1 MVEYTLFEKIKT
13 VFNLITSTPLFLIL
27 ILGIILMIIDIL
39 FISKKDKTTKKIYGI
54 LSILIIILFIYS
66 YINSI
71 QSIFNALSKN
81 IVSLVYFPTVLQY
94 ITTLIISLS
103 IFIYSIKSKKINKI
117 EKRINLLVLLFNS
130 LLFLLIID
138 QINKTEVDLSN
149 QISIYSN
156 STLMIL
162 FELSLLIFIFWV
174 TGLILYKIINR
185 LSPKPIKNNIIM
197 SEKDLEEP
205 ELPKLK
211 EVKNEDKFTLDEYQK
226 LKEILQNMQ
235 NNKKDT

>member
-66 YINSI
+66 YIGSI
-71 QSIFNALSKN
+71 LDIFNALSKN

-94 ITTLIISLS
+94 ITTLIISIV
-103 IFIYSIKSKKINKI
+103 IFVYSIKSKKINKI

-138 QINKTEVDLSN
+138 QINKTDVDLSN

-162 FELSLLIFIFWV
+162 FELSLLIFIFWT
-174 TGLILYKIINR
+174 TGLILYKIINK
-185 LSPKPIKNNIIM
+185 LSPKPIKNDIIM
-197 SEKDLEEP
+197 SEKNLEEP